1 MIVLSLIFDN
11 HVCAYDTD
19 TYSID
24 TVMKILI
31 LWMYDYWCNISIV
44 CNDVTSLYLY
54 STNLILEWAIL

>member
-19 TYSID
+19 TYRVL
-24 TVMKILI
+24 TLKMKIPI

-54 STNLILEWAIL
+54 